1 MVTYKST
8 AVTSGLMPDLA
19 LAGVVL
25 VRTASVLIST
35 ATPEIATSVLTINDV
50 LQMVPVPEGAQ
61 IIDIQIQID
70 SLMAPSGIVN
80 IGDGGDPDRY
90 FESLNFPTQSK
101 GFGYLTHAN
110 VGFNKVYQ
118 TNDTI
123 DITFL
128 SDQNDSGHT
137 LTMNVW
143 YKMQGSIDDES

>member
-1 MVTYKST
+1 MVTYKSS
-8 AVTSGLMPDLA
+8 AVNSGLMPDLA

-25 VRTASVLIST
+25 VRTAEVLIST
-35 ATPEIATSVLTINDV
+35 ATSEIATSVLTINDV

-61 IIDIQIQID
+61 IIDIQIKID
-70 SLMAPSGIVN
+70 SLMAPSGIAN

-90 FESLNFPTQSK
+90 FENMNFPTQVK

-110 VGFNKVYQ
+110 AGFNKVYQ